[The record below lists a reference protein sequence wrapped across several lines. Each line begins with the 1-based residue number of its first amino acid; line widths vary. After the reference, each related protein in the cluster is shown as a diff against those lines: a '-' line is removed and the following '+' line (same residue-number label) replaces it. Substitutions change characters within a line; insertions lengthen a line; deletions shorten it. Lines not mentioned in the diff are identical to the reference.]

1 MLHVGKNTRGYILEG
16 YMDKKP
22 DGCIFGCTTKA
33 YWDKNMGVQM
43 FKKDLSELSFA
54 HGDIH
59 QLLAGKMCVVRG
71 LLLFPI
77 ASGEAWWKNDT
88 PYYYADL
95 TKGCVDKYVLHL
107 CDGGVLIIIGVTS
120 NCNAK
125 VVYKP

>member
-1 MLHVGKNTRGYILEG
+1 MLHVGKNTRDYILEG

-22 DGCIFGCTTKA
+22 DGRIFGCTSNA
-33 YWDKNMGVQM
+33 YWDKNMGIQM
-43 FKKDLSELSFA
+43 FKKDLVELSFA
-54 HGDIH
+54 HGDIS

-71 LLLFPI
+71 LLLFPM
-77 ASGEAWWKNDT
+77 ASGEAWWKNDK

-95 TKGCVDKYVLHL
+95 MKGHIEKYVLHL